1 MHGRWKQVF
10 IFSVRTELL
19 ITSYFFFSIVSK
31 NCGRTS
37 LTSSIR
43 YELKAEKNKHAF
55 DKKAV
60 GKVIVATSWREFV
73 DLRSSCWYY
82 VSTWFAFQISDT
94 FFLMVYL
101 WHQRIQSHLIPY
113 WIFIIAWKLQLYG
126 PSNKNQMFHVFP
138 RALWTSCFKLNVS
151 NGNLLSWLT
160 MLNHSPYT
168 GMFVLLICSTDA
180 YYPSNFYQIT

>member
-1 MHGRWKQVF
+1 MGDENKFLFFQCVQSCSLVHIFFQYNFKKLWKNFVNV
-10 IFSVRTELL
+10 IHKVRIKSGKKQARFWQE
-19 ITSYFFFSIVSK
+19 
-31 NCGRTS
+31 
-37 LTSSIR
+37 SSRKGYRGNVVKRI
-43 YELKAEKNKHAF
+43 
-55 DKKAV
+55 
-60 GKVIVATSWREFV
+60 V

-138 RALWTSCFKLNVS
+138 RALWTSCFTLNVS

-168 GMFVLLICSTDA
+168 RMFVLLICSTDA

>member
-1 MHGRWKQVF
+1 MSRGRKLETYYLRLVDKQPCLPN
-10 IFSVRTELL
+10 IIEIPSW
-19 ITSYFFFSIVSK
+19 
-31 NCGRTS
+31 S
-37 LTSSIR
+37 LTKCMGDENKFLFFQCVQSCSLVHIFFQYSFKKLWKNFVNGIHKVR
-43 YELKAEKNKHAF
+43 IKAEKHKHAF

-113 WIFIIAWKLQLYG
+113 WIFIIAWKLQFNG
-126 PSNKNQMFHVFP
+126 PSNKN
-138 RALWTSCFKLNVS
+138 
-151 NGNLLSWLT
+151 
-160 MLNHSPYT
+160 
-168 GMFVLLICSTDA
+168 
-180 YYPSNFYQIT
+180 